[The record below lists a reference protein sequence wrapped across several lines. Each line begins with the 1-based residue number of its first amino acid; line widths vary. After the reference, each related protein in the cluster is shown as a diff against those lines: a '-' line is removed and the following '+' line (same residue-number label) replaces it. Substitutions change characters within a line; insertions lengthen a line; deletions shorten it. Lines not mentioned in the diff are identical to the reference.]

1 MAYLILIFK
10 KIFKYL
16 KKINIKYAICLFI
29 IQKSKLKAINFLN
42 NILVKVYYKKITKNF
57 RL

>member
-42 NILVKVYYKKITKNF
+42 NILVKVYYKKITKKF